1 MTSIET
7 ARDQGR
13 LQAQP
18 IGAHHIASRAFLACG
33 VLASLLYVTTDIVG
47 GLRYEGYRFTSQAI
61 SELGAIGAPSK
72 AFVDAFF
79 LLYDVLAL
87 TFAVAVVRQARG
99 NRALRLTGVFLASH
113 AILGL
118 LASASDRLGMLPS
131 FSMEQRGV
139 GTLATDWPHIALTGV
154 IVLFLTLAIVAGAFA
169 LGKRFRA
176 FSFAMLAV
184 FVVFGA
190 ITGRYGA
197 LLAAGEPTPG
207 LGIVERID
215 VYSSMLWI
223 AVLSM
228 ALLRRHDP

>member
-1 MTSIET
+1 M
-7 ARDQGR
+7 
-13 LQAQP
+13 L
-18 IGAHHIASRAFLACG
+18 LCG

-47 GLRYEGYRFTSQAI
+47 GLRYPGYRFTSQAI

-72 AFVDAFF
+72 SFVDGLF

-87 TFAVAVVRQARG
+87 TFAIGVMRQARG
-99 NRALRLTGVFLASH
+99 NRPLRLTGAFLASH
-113 AILGL
+113 ATLGL
-118 LASASDRLGMLPS
+118 LASASDRLGILPS

-139 GTLATDWPHIALTGV
+139 GSLATDWPHIALTAV
-154 IVLFLTLAIVAGAFA
+154 IALFLVLAITCGAFA
-169 LGKRFRA
+169 LGRRFRA

-190 ITGRYGA
+190 ITGRFGA

-215 VYSSMLWI
+215 VYSSMLWM
-223 AVLSM
+223 AALS
-228 ALLRRHDP
+228 ALLMRR